1 MTKNEK
7 VMKDLMLGLIYPA
20 VLGSILYL
28 CLDQF
33 AFQFSTLWNK
43 GLEHSFQLYESNVG
57 WKFFLLLLTL
67 AFYIFDYL
75 YITFTNEYR
84 WWFFF
89 FDLFF
94 VVALYFT
101 VFCIDITHYVTQ
113 PNYKVILFFYFS
125 FMFLYWIWDA
135 AERRTVKEEKGD
147 KDEEYRMYTYIIR
160 WEGIA
165 TLAILVMWVI
175 SLKLDSQN
183 VAKWTTLVLLLPI
196 TVCFGIFSIWKKRF
210 YSLAGY
216 DEQRIDGDKEYSIPA
231 DGVVTK

>member
-7 VMKDLMLGLIYPA
+7 IMKDLMLGLIYPA

-33 AFQFSTLWNK
+33 AVQLSILWNK
-43 GLEHSFQLYESNVG
+43 GPFQAFRLYEANVG

-84 WWFFF
+84 RWFFF

-101 VFCIDITHYVTQ
+101 VFCIDISHYTTT
-113 PNYKVILFFYFS
+113 PNYEAILFYYFT
-125 FMFLYWIWDA
+125 FMLLYWIWDST
-135 AERRTVKEEKGD
+135 ERGTVKEEKGV
-147 KDEEYRMYTYIIR
+147 KDEEYRMYTYIVW
-160 WEGIA
+160 WERIA
-165 TLAILVMWVI
+165 TPTIGAMLII
-175 SLKLDSQN
+175 SLLIGSSV
-183 VAKWTTLVLLLPI
+183 VAKWATLILLPV
-196 TVCFGIFSIWKKRF
+196 TALFGIFSIWKKKF
-210 YSLAGY
+210 CVLPGY
-216 DEQRIDGDKEYSIPA
+216 GGK
-231 DGVVTK
+231 